1 MKGLSNQRGQ
11 ALILVALGGAF
22 LFGLVALALDG
33 GIAESDRRFL
43 QSVGDGAALAG
54 AQRLGPSPTVL
65 QQQEA
70 RQVAVLYA
78 SSTLSGGNTN
88 PSLPAGC
95 TGLAFEFG
103 ASTHDPGTALCD
115 PDSAHSLYV
124 ETPYC
129 PPGGTCRNDQVLVR
143 LSHVNRS
150 NFAGLMGIGQ
160 ISIASRSVAQ
170 VLVGGSSLGYALY
183 VAEELQL
190 NGSSQHSTGH
200 LNVGGNLYV
209 GGCITGTNNIDIH
222 VYPTPNG
229 QVGKVE
235 VYYGDVA
242 GLPATSFQPKQI
254 WNAGIGQGARCQA
267 QVFTGPNTSVNPN
280 LPASFGAA
288 GHLPNGSDN
297 TCGNIDAPS
306 HFAAPCPAGEPPNI
320 AKPAIPPISAVDPWN
335 CSSITRVPFPTT
347 PQTVRPGCYDPCGA
361 GTQTV
366 VPTGDVFEAGTYSFF
381 PSTTGCNISF
391 AGDAH
396 VTTAGGCATEGGVNP
411 LPTGDQ
417 ACGTDG
423 ASAGGVTFFL
433 YNGTSWCFSGGTNCA
448 SSHTGTLTL
457 NAPTNATYLNNT
469 NGGMLIFDC
478 PSGGFPCGSGGGQIV
493 VDGPQAN
500 ISLTG
505 LIYAPTAQCTLHSNG
520 NQQIVGQL
528 VCQNASIQAGS
539 SSTGELINFGG
550 PVLPTT
556 LFQTQLLE

>member
-1 MKGLSNQRGQ
+1 MPPPTRTPGRGRPITTPSATTTPPSRRVPTTWSSRSNTSSSRASHCSATSWGTASRCGPSPRCVPSTRTGIGMKGLSNQRGQ

-70 RQVAVLYA
+70 RQVAVLSA
-78 SSTLSGGNTN
+78 SSTLSGVKTN

-103 ASTHDPGTALCD
+103 GHTNDPGTALCD

-267 QVFTGPNTSVNPN
+267 QLFTGPNTSANPN
-280 LPASFGAA
+280 LPASFAAA
-288 GHLPNGSDN
+288 GHLPNR
-297 TCGNIDAPS
+297 A
-306 HFAAPCPAGEPPNI
+306 
-320 AKPAIPPISAVDPWN
+320 
-335 CSSITRVPFPTT
+335 
-347 PQTVRPGCYDPCGA
+347 
-361 GTQTV
+361 
-366 VPTGDVFEAGTYSFF
+366 
-381 PSTTGCNISF
+381 
-391 AGDAH
+391 
-396 VTTAGGCATEGGVNP
+396 
-411 LPTGDQ
+411 
-417 ACGTDG
+417 
-423 ASAGGVTFFL
+423 
-433 YNGTSWCFSGGTNCA
+433 
-448 SSHTGTLTL
+448 
-457 NAPTNATYLNNT
+457 
-469 NGGMLIFDC
+469 
-478 PSGGFPCGSGGGQIV
+478 
-493 VDGPQAN
+493 
-500 ISLTG
+500 
-505 LIYAPTAQCTLHSNG
+505 
-520 NQQIVGQL
+520 
-528 VCQNASIQAGS
+528 
-539 SSTGELINFGG
+539 
-550 PVLPTT
+550 
-556 LFQTQLLE
+556 